1 MWSSKPWLV
10 ALAIATPLLLAGCS
24 GLRPVYGTG
33 GVVGERL
40 ELSYAEPATRLEQII
55 IQDLALRLGNSRR
68 TDVPRVA
75 ISAKTKTR
83 ELTRTSVVKPV
94 TQHEIT
100 ITATYTVTS
109 TDGEV
114 MLTGTRRA
122 AADYSTS
129 SQVLADEAAAKDAAE
144 RAARAVADTIR
155 LSILG
160 QLAAPVREAALDQ

>member
-10 ALAIATPLLLAGCS
+10 ALAIAAPLLLAGCS

-33 GVVGERL
+33 GVGDRL
-40 ELSYAEPATRLEQII
+40 ELSYAEPETRLEQII
-55 IQDLALRLGNSRR
+55 IQDLALRLGDSQRS
-68 TDVPRVA
+68 DVPQVDITA
-75 ISAKTKTR
+75 TTKTR

-94 TQHEIT
+94 TQHEVT

-109 TDGEV
+109 VDGEV

-122 AADYSTS
+122 AADYSATT
-129 SQVLADEAAAKDAAE
+129 QVLADEAAAKDAAE